1 MENAGFVIDRSQLK
15 NRDDWLV
22 SDLGA
27 FENRGSSA
35 RIFVI
40 RDKKIVNSWFCKG
53 TQPERNQ
60 LKRDEYL
67 VRNVFERH
75 KKYIDFVRNSTLVY
89 CCGGQ
94 TLPLGLVQYSFTG
107 EEHPVSPHKHP
118 RSGKKFIPTA
128 PSTKAKL
135 TEEATGRKGPSRI
148 YDEVSEEVGGM
159 LDCELSSDLPRDSKQ
174 VQNAR
179 QRVTNK
185 AAQHDEFAS
194 LLELAKEDKAVH
206 NLQWTPSP
214 RVVICL
220 EDQIKDIVKDCCSP
234 GSTSILSIDTTF
246 NVGNFYLTSTTFQSS
261 KLLNKKTGKSAN
273 LPGPAMLHASKT
285 GNDYLYFIHTLLECN
300 YELER
305 INFVGGDRDKAQSSF
320 LKPLKGCTFLPCKK
334 HVEDDI
340 VRKIADL
347 GLTSV
352 RKEILED
359 IFGNDFNKEKGIIDS
374 ESPEEFVAKV
384 ESISSK
390 WDKLEEDITGK
401 DPKFSQYFQ
410 RYIEDDM
417 KNGMLLPI
425 RRSAGLKDSFFY
437 NNAQESSNS
446 ALKSKVKETKVVE
459 GIGYRPNLK
468 CSWPE
473 AVIVYRD
480 SVLQAQRDVQRAVL
494 GKGPYTLNAQHQHL
508 SLSDSKWSSMTR
520 DERQK
525 HLRALGSAVQEDLQD
540 QLPKT
545 SENEDQ
551 WEVMGSFED
560 SGLPE
565 FLRGSWSNAS
575 QILRLEGI
583 VPFPNCKEKRIVISL
598 SRPVSHTVEIKGNK
612 LACSECPRFK
622 DRGICAHTLAVAHQ
636 LGTLQ
641 QYTQS
646 YQVPLSGL
654 VSSTI
659 PSGAG
664 KKENERKNR
673 KRKSGTPRDLQTYGD
688 RVEIEEPEAELS
700 PYEVVLIMD
709 TKATTCYGCKGRVRK
724 TASDPPPPAPNNVFL
739 RHMEHRRFNRRGE
752 TKIRISA
759 TPEAVYYHPLRSCAP
774 SATST
779 NIKLAESAVDRL
791 TESTKQLLWR
801 EFGIRFI

>member
-148 YDEVSEEVGGM
+148 YDEVSEAVGGM

-246 NVGNFYLTSTTFQSS
+246 NVGNFYLHS
-261 KLLNKKTGKSAN
+261 
-273 LPGPAMLHASKT
+273 
-285 GNDYLYFIHTLLECN
+285 
-300 YELER
+300 
-305 INFVGGDRDKAQSSF
+305 
-320 LKPLKGCTFLPCKK
+320 
-334 HVEDDI
+334 
-340 VRKIADL
+340 
-347 GLTSV
+347 
-352 RKEILED
+352 
-359 IFGNDFNKEKGIIDS
+359 
-374 ESPEEFVAKV
+374 
-384 ESISSK
+384 
-390 WDKLEEDITGK
+390 
-401 DPKFSQYFQ
+401 
-410 RYIEDDM
+410 
-417 KNGMLLPI
+417 
-425 RRSAGLKDSFFY
+425 
-437 NNAQESSNS
+437 
-446 ALKSKVKETKVVE
+446 
-459 GIGYRPNLK
+459 
-468 CSWPE
+468 
-473 AVIVYRD
+473 
-480 SVLQAQRDVQRAVL
+480 RAV
-494 GKGPYTLNAQHQHL
+494 
-508 SLSDSKWSSMTR
+508 
-520 DERQK
+520 
-525 HLRALGSAVQEDLQD
+525 
-540 QLPKT
+540 
-545 SENEDQ
+545 
-551 WEVMGSFED
+551 
-560 SGLPE
+560 
-565 FLRGSWSNAS
+565 
-575 QILRLEGI
+575 
-583 VPFPNCKEKRIVISL
+583 
-598 SRPVSHTVEIKGNK
+598 
-612 LACSECPRFK
+612 
-622 DRGICAHTLAVAHQ
+622 
-636 LGTLQ
+636 
-641 QYTQS
+641 S
-646 YQVPLSGL
+646 Y
-654 VSSTI
+654 
-659 PSGAG
+659 
-664 KKENERKNR
+664 
-673 KRKSGTPRDLQTYGD
+673 
-688 RVEIEEPEAELS
+688 
-700 PYEVVLIMD
+700 
-709 TKATTCYGCKGRVRK
+709 
-724 TASDPPPPAPNNVFL
+724 
-739 RHMEHRRFNRRGE
+739 
-752 TKIRISA
+752 
-759 TPEAVYYHPLRSCAP
+759 
-774 SATST
+774 
-779 NIKLAESAVDRL
+779 
-791 TESTKQLLWR
+791 
-801 EFGIRFI
+801 